1 MVFLQF
7 VPFIVLLIAANLAVR
22 ASGWRVVTYVLL
34 SLFNIA
40 LIFFGFIFLILPTLL
55 AAQPTN
61 PLNDMPFQPRWAEL
75 SLCCLLYTSDA
86 ADERSSVDLGGRR
99 IIKKKK
105 HTAHYEVHPTNTY
118 SKNRHR

>member
-61 PLNDMPFQPRWAEL
+61 PLNDMPFQPL
-75 SLCCLLYTSDA
+75 SL
-86 ADERSSVDLGGRR
+86 
-99 IIKKKK
+99 IHI
-105 HTAHYEVHPTNTY
+105 
-118 SKNRHR
+118 